1 MKKIC
6 QLKRDKKYYF
16 TPVIESLDTIEIA
29 TKTTDHY
36 QTIVN
41 ITQSSKLVGQ
51 SEEFLFINF
60 LIQTL
65 ENFKNSNDII
75 WLFKFVFVEIFLQPK
90 NFHYR

>member
-1 MKKIC
+1 M
-6 QLKRDKKYYF
+6 KRDKKYYF
-16 TPVIESLDTIEIA
+16 TPVIESLDKIEIA

-75 WLFKFVFVEIFLQPK
+75 
-90 NFHYR
+90 

>member
-1 MKKIC
+1 M
-6 QLKRDKKYYF
+6 
-16 TPVIESLDTIEIA
+16 IESLDKIEIA

-65 ENFKNSNDII
+65 ENFKNTNDII
-75 WLFKFVFVEIFLQPK
+75 
-90 NFHYR
+90 

>member
-1 MKKIC
+1 M
-6 QLKRDKKYYF
+6 KRDKKYYF

-29 TKTTDHY
+29 TK

-51 SEEFLFINF
+51 SEEFLIINF

-65 ENFKNSNDII
+65 ENFKNTNDII
-75 WLFKFVFVEIFLQPK
+75 
-90 NFHYR
+90 

>member
-1 MKKIC
+1 M
-6 QLKRDKKYYF
+6 
-16 TPVIESLDTIEIA
+16 IESLDTIEIA
-29 TKTTDHY
+29 TK

-65 ENFKNSNDII
+65 ENFKNTNDII
-75 WLFKFVFVEIFLQPK
+75 
-90 NFHYR
+90 

>member
-1 MKKIC
+1 M
-6 QLKRDKKYYF
+6 
-16 TPVIESLDTIEIA
+16 IESLDKIEIA

-65 ENFKNSNDII
+65 ENFKNSDDII
-75 WLFKFVFVEIFLQPK
+75 
-90 NFHYR
+90 

>member
-1 MKKIC
+1 M
-6 QLKRDKKYYF
+6 
-16 TPVIESLDTIEIA
+16 IESLDKIEIS

-65 ENFKNSNDII
+65 ENFKNTNDII
-75 WLFKFVFVEIFLQPK
+75 
-90 NFHYR
+90 

>member
-1 MKKIC
+1 M
-6 QLKRDKKYYF
+6 KRDKKYYF

-75 WLFKFVFVEIFLQPK
+75 
-90 NFHYR
+90 